1 MRLDT
6 LRLSDN
12 VLDLA
17 NVPCDCLT
25 VIQKE
30 VPHFVFT
37 QTTAITLLAITV
49 GTALLCFSVLSFAMY
64 LNSKGR

>member
-6 LRLSDN
+6 LHLSDN
-12 VLDLA
+12 VLDLE

-37 QTTAITLLAITV
+37 QTTAITLLALTV
-49 GTALLCFSVLSFAMY
+49 GTMLICFSVLSFVMY
-64 LNSKGR
+64 LNSKGK